1 MISGLFWRPYAMKA
15 SWTLALTISVTYAQV
30 ELKVVATDHA
40 GHPVTD
46 LQPSDLR
53 VIDDGSPQSITSL
66 RLDQS
71 PTAPAVVILL
81 DLMDLSFQQR
91 NAELNQMRESLAGAE
106 ATDRKSTRLNSSH
119 LGISY

>member
-1 MISGLFWRPYAMKA
+1 MKA
-15 SWTLALTISVTYAQV
+15 FLTIPLIVSIAFAQV

-53 VIDDGSPQSITSL
+53 VVDDGSPQSITSL

-71 PTAPAVVILL
+71 STAPTVSVLL
-81 DLMDLSFQQR
+81 DLMDF
-91 NAELNQMRESLAGAE
+91 
-106 ATDRKSTRLNSSH
+106 
-119 LGISY
+119 